1 MSCLYTITTDVAEL
15 LQSRQKL
22 NIFLRFEQFIRGS
35 CGSRG
40 LPAASRRGTTPP
52 YGKREHGSSDR
63 RSQQDKIARAACRP
77 PLRSAGTCTAKTCCF
92 RQFVGRGLDPAAGTS
107 RQARRSPHT
116 ARFSYRCRGGVYAAR
131 EHCGCPERS
140 GPRKF
145 AQRGTTPPYGV
156 TGNGRPSRKTAYHPR
171 PPRAACRPP
180 LQPNGNW
187 EFLFWIRNSRKDAQ
201 TACPGRFSFSF
212 RFSPLF
218 HRGIFG
224 GLSVFLTIFPRFA
237 QGFPHFQQSF
247 PHFPRGKGGGYGGK
261 PGANGAKPMVFPGFF
276 LSVKNSSQQVHL
288 LGP

>member
-1 MSCLYTITTDVAEL
+1 MTPPQEPPGRRGVFNKPPGFPIDVGAACTPPGNVATARDLPGKGQPPRRGTTPPSSHTFAA
-15 LQSRQKL
+15 K
-22 NIFLRFEQFIRGS
+22 FPCGGAAGW
-35 CGSRG
+35 GSRG
-40 LPAASRRGTTPP
+40 LPAAVRRGQDPALQ
-52 YGKREHGSSDR
+52 SDR
-63 RSQQDKIARAACRP
+63 
-77 PLRSAGTCTAKTCCF
+77 
-92 RQFVGRGLDPAAGTS
+92 
-107 RQARRSPHT
+107 
-116 ARFSYRCRGGVYAAR
+116 
-131 EHCGCPERS
+131 E
-140 GPRKF
+140 
-145 AQRGTTPPYGV
+145 
-156 TGNGRPSRKTAYHPR
+156 
-171 PPRAACRPP
+171 RAACRPP

>member
-1 MSCLYTITTDVAEL
+1 MTPPQERPGRRGVFNKPPGFPIDVGAACTPPGNVAAARNVAGHANL
-15 LQSRQKL
+15 HGGVRPRPTPRTHLPQNFPAAVRGVQDPALQS
-22 NIFLRFEQFIRGS
+22 
-35 CGSRG
+35 
-40 LPAASRRGTTPP
+40 
-52 YGKREHGSSDR
+52 DR
-63 RSQQDKIARAACRP
+63 KRAACW
-77 PLRSAGTCTAKTCCF
+77 
-92 RQFVGRGLDPAAGTS
+92 
-107 RQARRSPHT
+107 
-116 ARFSYRCRGGVYAAR
+116 
-131 EHCGCPERS
+131 
-140 GPRKF
+140 
-145 AQRGTTPPYGV
+145 
-156 TGNGRPSRKTAYHPR
+156 
-171 PPRAACRPP
+171 PP

-187 EFLFWIRNSRKDAQ
+187 EFLFWIRNSRKDAH

-212 RFSPLF
+212 RFSPVF

>member
-1 MSCLYTITTDVAEL
+1 M
-15 LQSRQKL
+15 
-22 NIFLRFEQFIRGS
+22 
-35 CGSRG
+35 
-40 LPAASRRGTTPP
+40 
-52 YGKREHGSSDR
+52 
-63 RSQQDKIARAACRP
+63 
-77 PLRSAGTCTAKTCCF
+77 
-92 RQFVGRGLDPAAGTS
+92 
-107 RQARRSPHT
+107 
-116 ARFSYRCRGGVYAAR
+116 YAAR
-131 EHCGCPERS
+131 ERCASPERC

-145 AQRGTTPPYGV
+145 ARRGQDPALLLAHICRKISPRLSGGVKTPPYRV
-156 TGNGRPSRKTAYHPR
+156 TGNRRPSRKTAYHPR
-171 PPRAACRPP
+171 TPRAACRPP

-212 RFSPLF
+212 RFSPVF

-237 QGFPHFQQSF
+237 QGFPHFQQGF

>member
-1 MSCLYTITTDVAEL
+1 MTPPQEPPGRRGVFNKPPGFPIDVGAACTPPGNVATARDL
-15 LQSRQKL
+15 P
-22 NIFLRFEQFIRGS
+22 GS
-35 CGSRG
+35 ENT
-40 LPAASRRGTTPP
+40 PRRGTTPP
-52 YGKREHGSSDR
+52 YR
-63 RSQQDKIARAACRP
+63 
-77 PLRSAGTCTAKTCCF
+77 
-92 RQFVGRGLDPAAGTS
+92 
-107 RQARRSPHT
+107 
-116 ARFSYRCRGGVYAAR
+116 
-131 EHCGCPERS
+131 
-140 GPRKF
+140 
-145 AQRGTTPPYGV
+145 V
-156 TGNGRPSRKTAYHPR
+156 TGNGRPSRKTAYHPQTS
-171 PPRAACRPP
+171 RAACRPP

-212 RFSPLF
+212 RFSPVF

>member
-1 MSCLYTITTDVAEL
+1 MPGICTVAGMFPRAPGISTSCGCGVRSSRNSAPAAHRASAATQPHNTIIAFRLLPRLMRASFIWWLFRTPIKPDTRPFVKGKGGYAAGGCGGGRSVSHTPPGFPVDVGAACTPPGDVAAT
-15 LQSRQKL
+15 R
-22 NIFLRFEQFIRGS
+22 NIAGKANLHG
-35 CGSRG
+35 GVK
-40 LPAASRRGTTPP
+40 TPP
-52 YGKREHGSSDR
+52 YGTREQGGSDR
-63 RSQQDKIARAACRP
+63 RSQQDKIA
-77 PLRSAGTCTAKTCCF
+77 
-92 RQFVGRGLDPAAGTS
+92 
-107 RQARRSPHT
+107 
-116 ARFSYRCRGGVYAAR
+116 
-131 EHCGCPERS
+131 
-140 GPRKF
+140 
-145 AQRGTTPPYGV
+145 
-156 TGNGRPSRKTAYHPR
+156 
-171 PPRAACRPP
+171 RAACRPP

-212 RFSPLF
+212 RFSPVF

>member
-1 MSCLYTITTDVAEL
+1 M
-15 LQSRQKL
+15 
-22 NIFLRFEQFIRGS
+22 
-35 CGSRG
+35 
-40 LPAASRRGTTPP
+40 
-52 YGKREHGSSDR
+52 
-63 RSQQDKIARAACRP
+63 
-77 PLRSAGTCTAKTCCF
+77 
-92 RQFVGRGLDPAAGTS
+92 
-107 RQARRSPHT
+107 
-116 ARFSYRCRGGVYAAR
+116 YAAR
-131 EHCGCPERS
+131 ERCGCPERS

-145 AQRGTTPPYGV
+145 ARRGQDPALPGTFRAAKTPHGGVKTPPYRV
-156 TGNGRPSRKTAYHPR
+156 TGNGRPSRKTAYHPQT
-171 PPRAACRPP
+171 PRAACRPP

-218 HRGIFG
+218 HRGFFVVV
-224 GLSVFLTIFPRFA
+224 SRFLRIFPCFA
-237 QGFPHFQQSF
+237 QGFPHFQQGF

>member
-1 MSCLYTITTDVAEL
+1 MSDYPLCTLKRAKKSGRRKGIPCGPT
-15 LQSRQKL
+15 RQKAHP
-22 NIFLRFEQFIRGS
+22 QRG
-35 CGSRG
+35 G
-40 LPAASRRGTTPP
+40 PAAVKGGTRRGTFLHRGAERPRNTTHPFAP
-52 YGKREHGSSDR
+52 QNHLQENLR
-63 RSQQDKIARAACRP
+63 ILP
-77 PLRSAGTCTAKTCCF
+77 PLSHFGGSIAQKRRAVKKNRGPGGAGMQTGGLTTRLRAPAGT
-92 RQFVGRGLDPAAGTS
+92 
-107 RQARRSPHT
+107 
-116 ARFSYRCRGGVYAAR
+116 
-131 EHCGCPERS
+131 
-140 GPRKF
+140 
-145 AQRGTTPPYGV
+145 
-156 TGNGRPSRKTAYHPR
+156 

-212 RFSPLF
+212 RFSPVF
-218 HRGIFG
+218 HRGFFVVV
-224 GLSVFLTIFPRFA
+224 SRFLRIFPRFA